1 MDAVTVVTTVL
12 LHNYQ
17 VLTVPDLVQLSA
29 CCKEWREI
37 VTVELKK
44 QFAACKVMYNFLT
57 AVRHCPRVVPPSP
70 KEYKYK
76 VHKFAEAEWER
87 FLAALNYEMTP
98 VQLAL
103 YYAYCFWVG
112 VHRLSPTALWA
123 SNITLLLHPSG
134 TVKQVLSEVMAR
146 DFDPPYIQ
154 FKKSVTGLKTS
165 WTVTLNFSKSN
176 IDPDKLDVWLLA
188 AAVHTE
194 PQLYAVLEEAQ
205 FTERDLSRLAYV
217 MVPWQVNECKPVV
230 SYNTSADSDT
240 LLEKQEVSVCFPLA
254 AGNMRIGSCES

>member
-1 MDAVTVVTTVL
+1 MDPVTVVTTLL
-12 LHNYQ
+12 LHDYQ

-29 CCKEWREI
+29 CCKEWRQI
-37 VTVELKK
+37 VTAELKK
-44 QFAACKVMYNFLT
+44 QFAACKVVYNFLT
-57 AVRHCPRVVPPSP
+57 AVPHCPRVIPASP

-112 VHRLSPTALWA
+112 VHRLSLSPLWA

-146 DFDPPYIQ
+146 EFAPPYIR
-154 FKKSVTGLKTS
+154 FNKSTELGTS
-165 WTVTLNFSKSN
+165 STWTVTLNFSDSN
-176 IDPDKLDVWLLA
+176 IDPDKVDVWLIS
-188 AAVHTE
+188 AAVYTE
-194 PQLYAVLEEAQ
+194 PQLFELLEEAQ

-217 MVPWQVNECKPVV
+217 MVPWQVNEREPVV
-230 SYNTSADSDT
+230 SYDTTADGDT
-240 LLEKQEVSVCFPLA
+240 LREKQEVSVCFPLA
-254 AGNMRIGSCES
+254 AGNMTIKSCN